1 MSIREICKV
10 SVFISLM
17 LSVFGCSSPTLIGN
31 NAAAYSGGTL
41 YAVSSQ
47 SLDKV
52 YAATTAA
59 FNQLEIKITETAK
72 DVFYAKVVGKVADGN
87 TITIQMEPRADNA
100 TNLRIKAGR
109 FGNKERSRVVYEKI
123 KENL

>member
-1 MSIREICKV
+1 MSIKEICKV
-10 SVFISLM
+10 SVFTSLM
-17 LSVFGCSSPTLIGN
+17 LAVFGCSSPILIGN

-47 SLDKV
+47 GLDKV

-59 FNQLEIKITETAK
+59 LKQLEIEITKTAK

-87 TITIQMEPRADNA
+87 TITIRMEPGTDNV
-100 TNLRIKAGR
+100 TNLRIKASR
-109 FGNKERSRVVYEKI
+109 FGNEERSRVVYEKI